1 MNNFDPIDIKG
12 EIKRSNLNLEN
23 MENRR
28 SFIKTMAG
36 ATAGIMIPWET
47 ACGGNSIRSDRFGEV
62 LPLRRLGKTGKEVT
76 MLGLGGYHIGWT
88 TEKDAQEVI
97 ETAINGG
104 IRFFDTAHSY
114 EKGTSE
120 ERYGR
125 FLIPHYRDQIFLM
138 TKSTA
143 RDGASLAEEFDLSLK
158 RLQCDYVD
166 LLQIHS
172 LESPDDVD
180 QRLENGVVDAALKI
194 LSTGKAKHIG
204 FTGHQ
209 SPYAQL
215 RMMEQLPESH
225 SFSTLQ
231 IPINLVD
238 YASEHSFVKQVIPK
252 ALEHDL
258 GILAMKTLAD
268 GRFFNRKEAKGNVQ
282 WETDSP
288 AIPNYLSV
296 KEALYFSWSMPVSVL
311 ITGAENV
318 ILLREKIELAK
329 EFVGMSEADRLALLA
344 KVEKAP
350 DREGIEYYKNIE
362 G

>member
-1 MNNFDPIDIKG
+1 MK
-12 EIKRSNLNLEN
+12 
-23 MENRR
+23 NRR
-28 SFIKTMAG
+28 NFIKAMAG
-36 ATAGIMIPWET
+36 ATAGIMIPWGK
-47 ACGGNSIRSDRFGEV
+47 ACGVNTIRSDKFGEI
-62 LPLRRLGKTGKEVT
+62 LPLRRLGKTGKDVT

-88 TEKDAQEVI
+88 TEKDAQAVI
-97 ETAINGG
+97 ETAISGG

-125 FLIPHYRDQIFLM
+125 FLIPKYRDQIFLM

-143 RDGASLAEEFDLSLK
+143 RSSTTLQEEFDLSLK

-172 LESPDDVD
+172 FRNPEDVD
-180 QRLENGVVDAALKI
+180 KRLENGVIDAALKI

-209 SPYAQL
+209 NPYAL
-215 RMMEQLPESH
+215 LKMMEQFPETH
-225 SFSTLQ
+225 SFSTVQ
-231 IPINLVD
+231 MPINLVD
-238 YASEHSFVKQVIPK
+238 SASEHSFVKQVIPE
-252 ALEHDL
+252 ALEHRL

-268 GRFFNRKEAKGNVQ
+268 GRFFNKKEVNGQVS

-288 AIPNYLSV
+288 VIPDHFSV
-296 KEALYFSWSMPVSVL
+296 RDALFFSWSLPISVL

-318 ILLREKIELAK
+318 TLLKEKLKLAK
-329 EFVGMSEADRLALLA
+329 EFVSMSEEERAALLG
-344 KVEKAP
+344 KVEQVP
-350 DREGIEYYKNIE
+350 DREGVEGYKKIE